1 MERADGRKLT
11 LSAPGLLASIHGQ
24 AGLSCV
30 DCHADLAA
38 VTEFPH
44 AEKLAP
50 AACGACHDAPAAAY
64 ATSVHATA
72 REKDGASPAATCVD
86 CHGGH
91 EIRASQDPESLTH
104 HLEIAATCERC
115 HGNEDVIRRGRI
127 AAGNVPALF
136 EDSIHGRALR
146 RKGLVV
152 APHCASCHGS
162 HDVRRAADA
171 QSKVHHA
178 NVPATCG
185 ACHQGILA
193 PYQASVH
200 GQAVREGRNAAVC
213 SDCHSAHQIA
223 STVPAFR
230 LGVVSECGT
239 CHAQSLRTF
248 RDTFHGRATSL
259 GFVRAA
265 TCADCHGAHDV
276 RREEDPRSRVSPA
289 LRKETCARCHPG
301 AGANFARYDPHAD
314 PHDRKRNPA
323 LYYTSQFMKLL
334 LGSVFAFFGVHTALW
349 LPRSWRVRRLR
360 LVSGGG
366 GKSGERA

>member
-1 MERADGRKLT
+1 
-11 LSAPGLLASIHGQ
+11 
-24 AGLSCV
+24 
-30 DCHADLAA
+30 
-38 VTEFPH
+38 
-44 AEKLAP
+44 
-50 AACGACHDAPAAAY
+50 
-64 ATSVHATA
+64 
-72 REKDGASPAATCVD
+72 
-86 CHGGH
+86 
-91 EIRASQDPESLTH
+91 
-104 HLEIAATCERC
+104 
-115 HGNEDVIRRGRI
+115 
-127 AAGNVPALF
+127 
-136 EDSIHGRALR
+136 
-146 RKGLVV
+146 VV

-162 HDVRRAADA
+162 HDVRRAAEA
-171 QSKVHHA
+171 ESRVHHA

-193 PYQASVH
+193 PYQQSVH

-276 RREEDPRSRVSPA
+276 HGEADPRSRVSKA
-289 LRKETCARCHPG
+289 RRTETCGRCHPG
-301 AGANFARYDPHAD
+301 TGANFARYDPHAD

-323 LYYTSQFMKLL
+323 LYYTSLFMKLL

-360 LVSGGG
+360 LVAGGA
-366 GKSGERA
+366 GKPEEPA